1 METSISCNEHQQFRW
16 THPRQGCDEIQWY
29 CCISTSFQWSRRK
42 LGCCSSEQNFYISSL
57 KCKTRFQ
64 QNIKSEEITQ
74 DPDFSFP
81 ISANLKLFDFQ
92 SSGIGSLPKND
103 QDHGI
108 CVNPCSIV
116 FSPTNIHSRTCRV
129 LLAMAVPGHF
139 LFAFTISFL
148 QAGHTTTTS
157 TFYAFYLLAAVI
169 QIWILLCSAHW
180 MVLSMWKNQTDPDN
194 ASIPYLTALG
204 DLLGGALL
212 FITFEIL
219 YLIGDRD
226 SDVGD

>member
-1 METSISCNEHQQFRW
+1 M
-16 THPRQGCDEIQWY
+16 P
-29 CCISTSFQWSRRK
+29 
-42 LGCCSSEQNFYISSL
+42 L
-57 KCKTRFQ
+57 
-64 QNIKSEEITQ
+64 NI
-74 DPDFSFP
+74 
-81 ISANLKLFDFQ
+81 NLKLFCLQ
-92 SSGIGSLPKND
+92 SSGIGVLPKND